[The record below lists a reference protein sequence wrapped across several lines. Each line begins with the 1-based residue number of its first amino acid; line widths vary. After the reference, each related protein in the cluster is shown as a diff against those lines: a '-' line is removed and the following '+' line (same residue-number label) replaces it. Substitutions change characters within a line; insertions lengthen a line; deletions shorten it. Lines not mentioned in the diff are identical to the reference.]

1 MPDTDTD
8 PAAPEIHLIPLDA
21 IDPEALA
28 RDRATTDEDALAELQ
43 TSIAANGLRMP
54 IEIFA
59 IKNAP
64 GRYALISGH
73 RRLTV
78 FRRLQALG
86 ANPEKFATIPAFIRR
101 PESIEAAFA
110 AMVEENEIRSELS
123 PWERGRIA
131 VAARDAGV
139 FPTIDAAVET
149 LFASASAIKRRR
161 LRTLASLVE
170 TMDGTL
176 TAPETLSLRQTL
188 RIAAAVDR
196 GYADLICHALEETT
210 LRTPEAQWATIL
222 PILVESET
230 TDPVEPKARNGA
242 PGRPRRTWTAPRH
255 SIRVWREKTPEGW
268 RLNFTGRDAHGDL
281 IDRVFDEIERLFS
294 PAR

>member
-1 MPDTDTD
+1 MPDTAT
-8 PAAPEIHLIPLDA
+8 APEIHLVPLDA
-21 IDPEALA
+21 IDPEALT
-28 RDRATTDEDALAELQ
+28 RDRATADEDALTELR

-73 RRLTV
+73 RRLTAY
-78 FRRLQALG
+78 RRLHALT
-86 ANPEKFATIPAFIRR
+86 ADPNKYAAIPAFIRH
-101 PESIEAAFA
+101 PETIEAAFA
-110 AMVEENEIRSELS
+110 AMVEENEIRAELS

-139 FPTIDAAVET
+139 FPTIDAAIDT
-149 LFASASAIKRRR
+149 LFPHGTRAKRRR
-161 LRTLASLVE
+161 LRTLAALVE
-170 TMDGTL
+170 TLDGTL
-176 TAPETLSLRQTL
+176 TAPETLSLRQAL
-188 RIAAAVDR
+188 RIATAVER
-196 GYADLICHALEETT
+196 GYADLICHALEEAT
-210 LRTPEAQWATIL
+210 LRTPEAQWATLL

-255 SIRVWREKTPEGW
+255 AIRVWREKTPEGW

>member
-1 MPDTDTD
+1 
-8 PAAPEIHLIPLDA
+8 
-21 IDPEALA
+21 
-28 RDRATTDEDALAELQ
+28 
-43 TSIAANGLRMP
+43 MP

-86 ANPEKFATIPAFIRR
+86 ANPEKYATIPAFIRR
-101 PESIEAAFA
+101 PASIEAAFA
-110 AMVEENEIRSELS
+110 AMVEENEIRAELS

-149 LFASASAIKRRR
+149 LFASGSAIKRRR

-170 TMDGTL
+170 TMDGVPRRPRNPL
-176 TAPETLSLRQTL
+176 PPPGPPHRRRRRSRLR
-188 RIAAAVDR
+188 RP
-196 GYADLICHALEETT
+196 H
-210 LRTPEAQWATIL
+210 L
-222 PILVESET
+222 PRAGG
-230 TDPVEPKARNGA
+230 DGA
-242 PGRPRRTWTAPRH
+242 PHPRSPMGHHPARPRRIRNHRPR
-255 SIRVWREKTPEGW
+255 R
-268 RLNFTGRDAHGDL
+268 A
-281 IDRVFDEIERLFS
+281 
-294 PAR
+294 

>member
-1 MPDTDTD
+1 MPRPET
-8 PAAPEIHLIPLDA
+8 PEIHLIPLDA
-21 IDPEALA
+21 IDADALA
-28 RDRATTDEDALAELQ
+28 RDRATTDEDALTELQ

-73 RRLTV
+73 RRLTA
-78 FRRLQALG
+78 FRRLHALT
-86 ANPEKFATIPAFIRR
+86 ADPEKYAAIPAFIRR
-101 PESIEAAFA
+101 PETIEAAFA
-110 AMVEENEIRSELS
+110 AMVEENEIRAELS

-149 LFASASAIKRRR
+149 LFASASALKRRR

-170 TMDGTL
+170 TMDGIL
-176 TAPETLSLRQTL
+176 TAPETLSLRQAL
-188 RIAAAVDR
+188 RLATAVER

-230 TDPVEPKARNGA
+230 TDPVEPRARNGA
-242 PGRPRRTWTAPRH
+242 PAAPAAPGPPRATPSASGARRPPKAGAST
-255 SIRVWREKTPEGW
+255 
-268 RLNFTGRDAHGDL
+268 
-281 IDRVFDEIERLFS
+281 S
-294 PAR
+294 PAATPTAT